1 MSLGEEQLKEGAIHW
16 HSLEVEEVLERLK
29 AHRQGGLSL
38 AEARRRRLL
47 DGPNRL
53 PPALE
58 RERQIA
64 FDAHIT
70 IVHAFGVPFQGTLK
84 IAGVVD
90 DSTLAYCEEERQ
102 KAVKNVKGLIR
113 SSDVDA
119 HRIWYAVERG
129 HVSRVIFAQE
139 EQLSADVIVIGKQ
152 VRSMIGE
159 WLLGGVTRI
168 SLPVRNVTCLSSMRE
183 LRSSKSL

>member
-1 MSLGEEQLKEGAIHW
+1 MSLGEEQLKEGAIQW
-16 HSLEVEEVLERLK
+16 HSLEVEEVLGRLET
-29 AHRQGGLSL
+29 HRQGGLSL
-38 AEARRRRLL
+38 EETRRRRLH

-90 DSTLAYCEEERQ
+90 IPPWPTAKKSDRKPSRMLRGSFAVPTLTRTGY
-102 KAVKNVKGLIR
+102 GMP
-113 SSDVDA
+113 SSA
-119 HRIWYAVERG
+119 A
-129 HVSRVIFAQE
+129 
-139 EQLSADVIVIGKQ
+139 
-152 VRSMIGE
+152 
-159 WLLGGVTRI
+159 
-168 SLPVRNVTCLSSMRE
+168 TCLA
-183 LRSSKSL
+183 